1 MLKNRSGDHE
11 SCDICVCRVSNGSW
25 RRRRSSEHHAGEL
38 NVLMV
43 ALCHICVTV
52 RKQSHDSTASEKK
65 GCDSYVLS
73 SDV

>member
-1 MLKNRSGDHE
+1 MITSHVTF
-11 SCDICVCRVSNGSW
+11 VCAGFLMAPGEEEG
-25 RRRRSSEHHAGEL
+25 SSEHHAGEL

-52 RKQSHDSTASEKK
+52 RKQSHDSTESEKK
-65 GCDSYVLS
+65 DSCVLS

>member
-1 MLKNRSGDHE
+1 MAPGE
-11 SCDICVCRVSNGSW
+11 EEG
-25 RRRRSSEHHAGEL
+25 SSEHHAGEL

-52 RKQSHDSTASEKK
+52 RKQSHDSTESEKK
-65 GCDSYVLS
+65 DSCVLS